1 MFVCRLVRVGALAAF
16 SKFLTEVSALPSV
29 WGFFDGYG
37 YHGTS
42 FEQTY
47 RCYPASFIEKP
58 QIESGDKIIMPPS
71 ALDRL
76 ASLHIDYPMLF
87 ELQNDAAER
96 VSHCGVLEFI
106 AEEGMIYMPYW
117 MMENLLLQE
126 GDTVRVKN
134 VTLPKGKYVKL
145 QPHTKDFLD
154 ISNPKAILETT
165 LRNYSCLTTGDS
177 IMVAYNNKKYYID
190 IIETKPSNAISII
203 ETDCEV
209 DFAPPLDYKEPEK
222 PVASVPPSKAT
233 SQAEEVPA
241 ETEPKFNPFT
251 GAGRRLDGKPL
262 SYQPPPASSSSVS
275 KDKQPAVADGS
286 RQPSLGSSSQ
296 NTARKSQG
304 KLVFGSNTGRTP
316 KETQREESGK
326 ETKQEQPEKKEEPK
340 FQAFTG
346 KKYSLKG

>member
-1 MFVCRLVRVGALAAF
+1 MQ
-16 SKFLTEVSALPSV
+16 
-29 WGFFDGYG
+29 FFDGYG

-87 ELQNDAAER
+87 ELRNAATER

-117 MMENLLLQE
+117 MMENLVLQE
-126 GDTVRVKN
+126 GDIVRVKN

-222 PVASVPPSKAT
+222 PVASVPSSKGT
-233 SQAEEVPA
+233 SQVEEVPA
-241 ETEPKFNPFT
+241 ETQPKFSPFT

-262 SYQPPPASSSSVS
+262 NYQPPPISSSGS
-275 KDKQPAVADGS
+275 KDKQPSVA
-286 RQPSLGSSSQ
+286 QPSLGSSSQ
-296 NTARKSQG
+296 NTARQSQG
-304 KLVFGSNTGRTP
+304 KLVFGSNASHAP
-316 KETQREESGK
+316 KETQKGTGK
-326 ETKQEQPEKKEEPK
+326 ETKQEQSEKKEEPK
-340 FQAFTG
+340 FQAFSG

>member
-1 MFVCRLVRVGALAAF
+1 MYFG
-16 SKFLTEVSALPSV
+16 
-29 WGFFDGYG
+29 GGYG
-37 YHGTS
+37 YHEMS
-42 FEQTY
+42 FVQTY

-76 ASLHIDYPMLF
+76 ASLNIDYPMLF
-87 ELQNDAAER
+87 ELRNKETER

-126 GDTVRVKN
+126 GDFVQVKN
-134 VTLPKGKYVKL
+134 VTIPKGTYVKL

-165 LRNYSCLTTGDS
+165 LRSYSCLTTGDS

-190 IIETKPSNAISII
+190 IVETKPANAISII

-209 DFAPPLDYKEPEK
+209 DFAPPLDYKEPER
-222 PVASVPPSKAT
+222 PVVPAAQSKAL
-233 SQAEEVPA
+233 AEVEA
-241 ETEPKFNPFT
+241 ASADTEPKFNPFT

-262 SYQPPPASSSSVS
+262 QYQPPPASTSVSS
-275 KDKQPAVADGS
+275 KDKKPVTASGNVQA
-286 RQPSLGSSSQ
+286 SSSSAPQ
-296 NTARKSQG
+296 GSARQAQG
-304 KLVFGSNTGRTP
+304 KLVFGSNRGTP
-316 KETQREESGK
+316 NERQKEVQK
-326 ETKQEQPEKKEEPK
+326 ETKPEPQKEEPK

-346 KKYSLKG
+346 KKYSLRG

>member
-1 MFVCRLVRVGALAAF
+1 MQ
-16 SKFLTEVSALPSV
+16 
-29 WGFFDGYG
+29 FFDGYG

-87 ELQNDAAER
+87 ELRNDAAER

-117 MMENLLLQE
+117 MMENMILQE
-126 GDTVRVKN
+126 GDFVRVKN
-134 VTLPKGKYVKL
+134 VTLPKGTYVKL
-145 QPHTKDFLD
+145 QPHTTDFLD

-165 LRNYSCLTTGDS
+165 LRNFSCLTTGDS

-190 IIETKPSNAISII
+190 IVETKPSHAISII

-222 PVASVPPSKAT
+222 PVVPVPLNKA
-233 SQAEEVPA
+233 PA
-241 ETEPKFNPFT
+241 QVQEDPAGKEPKFNPFT
-251 GAGRRLDGKPL
+251 GVGRRLDGKPM
-262 SYQPPPASSSSVS
+262 QTQFAPASSSGS
-275 KDKQPAVADGS
+275 KDKQPDTSNGRA
-286 RQPSLGSSSQ
+286 QPSAGSTSQ
-296 NTARKSQG
+296 TTARQSQG
-304 KLVFGSNTGRTP
+304 KLVFGSNVNRAP
-316 KETQREESGK
+316 KDTQK
-326 ETKQEQPEKKEEPK
+326 EAPKDSKQEQSQKKEEPK
-340 FQAFTG
+340 FQPFTG
-346 KKYSLKG
+346 KKYSLRG

>member
-1 MFVCRLVRVGALAAF
+1 MLSSSLISSDFSHVSAVKFLCWSDIFILLALAL
-16 SKFLTEVSALPSV
+16 SSHL
-29 WGFFDGYG
+29 YNC
-37 YHGTS
+37 
-42 FEQTY
+42 Q
-47 RCYPASFIEKP
+47 P

-87 ELQNDAAER
+87 ELRNHAAER

-117 MMENLLLQE
+117 MMENMLLQE
-126 GDTVRVKN
+126 GDIVQVKN

-165 LRNYSCLTTGDS
+165 LRNFSCLTTGDS

-209 DFAPPLDYKEPEK
+209 DFAPPLDYKEPERPAGPALNK
-222 PVASVPPSKAT
+222 GAAKVEEAP
-233 SQAEEVPA
+233 AEE
-241 ETEPKFNPFT
+241 EPKFNPFT
-251 GAGRRLDGKPL
+251 GMGRRLDGKPL
-262 SYQPPPASSSSVS
+262 KYEPAPASSSGS
-275 KDKQPAVADGS
+275 KDKWPANANSRVA
-286 RQPSLGSSSQ
+286 QPSSAGSSSQ
-296 NTARKSQG
+296 TAAHQTQG
-304 KLVFGSNTGRTP
+304 KLVFGSNVNRTP
-316 KETQREESGK
+316 KEVQKEAGK
-326 ETKQEQPEKKEEPK
+326 DTKQEQPGKNEEPK

-346 KKYSLKG
+346 KKYSLRG

>member
-1 MFVCRLVRVGALAAF
+1 M
-16 SKFLTEVSALPSV
+16 
-29 WGFFDGYG
+29 FFDGYG

-58 QIESGDKIIMPPS
+58 QLESGDKIIMPPS

-87 ELQNDAAER
+87 ELRNDAAER

-117 MMENLLLQE
+117 MMENMLLQE
-126 GDTVRVKN
+126 GDIVRVKN
-134 VTLPKGKYVKL
+134 VTLPKGTYVKL

-165 LRNYSCLTTGDS
+165 LRNFSCLTTGDS

-190 IIETKPSNAISII
+190 IIESKPANAISII

-209 DFAPPLDYKEPEK
+209 DFAPPLDYKEPER
-222 PVASVPPSKAT
+222 PIAPRSAGKAPE
-233 SQAEEVPA
+233 ADKEIPA
-241 ETEPKFNPFT
+241 EAEPKFNPFT
-251 GAGRRLDGKPL
+251 GSGRRLDGKPL
-262 SYQPPPASSSSVS
+262 SYQPPPVTSSGSKDNNSAAPNVNSQSSTASSSQSNAP
-275 KDKQPAVADGS
+275 Q
-286 RQPSLGSSSQ
+286 
-296 NTARKSQG
+296 TQG
-304 KLVFGSNTGRTP
+304 KLVFGSNPNRSS
-316 KETQREESGK
+316 KETGK
-326 ETKQEQPEKKEEPK
+326 ATEAKAKEEPPKEKEEDK
-340 FQAFTG
+340 FQPFTG
-346 KKYSLKG
+346 KKYSLRG

>member
-1 MFVCRLVRVGALAAF
+1 M
-16 SKFLTEVSALPSV
+16 
-29 WGFFDGYG
+29 FFDGYG
-37 YHGTS
+37 YHGRS

-47 RCYPASFIEKP
+47 RCYPASFIDKP
-58 QIESGDKIIMPPS
+58 QIENGDKIIMPPS

-87 ELQNDAAER
+87 ELRNADTER

-117 MMENLLLQE
+117 MMENLFLRE
-126 GDTVRVKN
+126 GDIVTVKN

-165 LRNYSCLTTGDS
+165 LRNFSCLTTGDS

-190 IIETKPSNAISII
+190 IVETKPSHAISII

-222 PVASVPPSKAT
+222 LVPSRPSKT
-233 SQAEEVPA
+233 PAEEAVA
-241 ETEPKFNPFT
+241 EAEPKFNPFT
-251 GAGRRLDGKPL
+251 GEARRLDGKPL
-262 SYQPPPASSSSVS
+262 KQQSLPSSSGSS
-275 KDKQPAVADGS
+275 NKQADATNVGKRSAASTSSQTSS
-286 RQPSLGSSSQ
+286 RQ
-296 NTARKSQG
+296 SQG
-304 KLVFGSNTGRTP
+304 KLVFGSNANRAP
-316 KETQREESGK
+316 EKQKEPVKEEP
-326 ETKQEQPEKKEEPK
+326 QKKEEPK
-340 FQAFTG
+340 FQPFSG

>member
-1 MFVCRLVRVGALAAF
+1 M
-16 SKFLTEVSALPSV
+16 
-29 WGFFDGYG
+29 FFDGYG

-87 ELQNDAAER
+87 ELRNDSTER

-117 MMENLLLQE
+117 MMENMVLQE
-126 GDTVRVKN
+126 GDFVRVKN
-134 VTLPKGKYVKL
+134 ATLPKGTYVKL
-145 QPHTKDFLD
+145 QPHTTDFLD

-165 LRNYSCLTTGDS
+165 LRNFSCLTTGDS

-190 IIETKPSNAISII
+190 IVETKPSHAISII

-222 PVASVPPSKAT
+222 PVARVPLNKAPA
-233 SQAEEVPA
+233 QDEEGPA
-241 ETEPKFNPFT
+241 EKEPKFNPFT
-251 GAGRRLDGKPL
+251 GVGRRLDGKAMQT
-262 SYQPPPASSSSVS
+262 QPIPASSSSGS
-275 KDKQPAVADGS
+275 KGKQPDTSNGKA
-286 RQPSLGSSSQ
+286 QPSAVSTSQ
-296 NTARKSQG
+296 PTARQSQG
-304 KLVFGSNTGRTP
+304 KLVFGSNMNRTP
-316 KETQREESGK
+316 KDAKK
-326 ETKQEQPEKKEEPK
+326 EAPKDSKQEQPEKKEEPK

-346 KKYSLKG
+346 KKYSLRG

>member
-1 MFVCRLVRVGALAAF
+1 MYFN
-16 SKFLTEVSALPSV
+16 
-29 WGFFDGYG
+29 GYG
-37 YHGTS
+37 YHGAS

-58 QIESGDKIIMPPS
+58 QIETGDKIIMPPS

-87 ELQNDAAER
+87 ELRNDAASR
-96 VSHCGVLEFI
+96 ISHCGVLEFI

-117 MMENLLLQE
+117 MMENMLLQE
-126 GDTVRVKN
+126 GDIVRVKN
-134 VTLPKGKYVKL
+134 VTLPKGTYVKL

-165 LRNYSCLTTGDS
+165 LRNFSCLTTGDS

-190 IIETKPSNAISII
+190 IVETKPANAISII

-222 PVASVPPSKAT
+222 PPVSGPNKTTAP
-233 SQAEEVPA
+233 EEDPV
-241 ETEPKFNPFT
+241 ETEPKFNPFS
-251 GAGRRLDGKPL
+251 GAGRRLDGKPAN
-262 SYQPPPASSSSVS
+262 YQLATASSSS
-275 KDKQPAVADGS
+275 KDGHPVAADAGKQSASA
-286 RQPSLGSSSQ
+286 SSSQ
-296 NTARKSQG
+296 GVNRQTQG
-304 KLVFGSNTGRTP
+304 KLVFGSNVNRTP
-316 KETQREESGK
+316 KESPKEPAKES
-326 ETKQEQPEKKEEPK
+326 KQEQPQKEEPK
-340 FQAFTG
+340 FHPFTG

>member
-1 MFVCRLVRVGALAAF
+1 M
-16 SKFLTEVSALPSV
+16 
-29 WGFFDGYG
+29 FFDRFA

-58 QIESGDKIIMPPS
+58 QLESGDKIIMPPS

-87 ELQNDAAER
+87 ELRNIAAER

-117 MMENLLLQE
+117 MMENMLLQE
-126 GDTVRVKN
+126 GDIVRVKN
-134 VTLPKGKYVKL
+134 ATLPKGTYVKL
-145 QPHTKDFLD
+145 QPHTMDFLD

-165 LRNYSCLTTGDS
+165 LRNFSCLTTGDS

-190 IIETKPSNAISII
+190 IVETKPAHAISII

-209 DFAPPLDYKEPEK
+209 DFAPPLDYKEPERPPA
-222 PVASVPPSKAT
+222 PVPTSKAPT
-233 SQAEEVPA
+233 QVEEPLM
-241 ETEPKFNPFT
+241 EEPKFNAFT
-251 GAGRRLDGKPL
+251 GVGRRLDGK
-262 SYQPPPASSSSVS
+262 SMKVESQPNSSSGS
-275 KDKQPAVADGS
+275 KDKQPYVSNGGGQASAAASHGGN
-286 RQPSLGSSSQ
+286 RQ
-296 NTARKSQG
+296 TQG
-304 KLVFGSNTGRTP
+304 KLVFGSNSSRAAP
-316 KETQREESGK
+316 KDK
-326 ETKQEQPEKKEEPK
+326 ETKEPATKPKPEPEKKEEPK
-340 FQAFTG
+340 FQPFSG